1 MCGCSFV
8 TVAVVV
14 MLGVSTVLITAL
26 ILVSR
31 VATFRDQSVA
41 VQGGDYVIWSF
52 NRLFVTVF
60 PLIKPHQTVK
70 FKIRYLDSRERSRKF
85 FN

>member
-14 MLGVSTVLITAL
+14 MLGVTTVLITSL

-41 VQGGDYVIWSF
+41 VQGNEMRMIKNLAD
-52 NRLFVTVF
+52 NVTFIV
-60 PLIKPHQTVK
+60 
-70 FKIRYLDSRERSRKF
+70 
-85 FN
+85 